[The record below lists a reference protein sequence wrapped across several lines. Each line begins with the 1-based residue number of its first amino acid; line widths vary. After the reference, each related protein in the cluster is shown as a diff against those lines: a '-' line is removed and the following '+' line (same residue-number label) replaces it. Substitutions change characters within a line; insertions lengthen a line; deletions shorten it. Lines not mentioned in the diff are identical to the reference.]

1 MDYFILARYIE
12 ILSIDS
18 VYIKGK
24 SVKYKKILPAS
35 LANCFKLKLNY
46 KKYQN
51 MEWNIVNRTNLSAL
65 LSYTLLSL
73 LRKKLEYIRNN
84 N

>member
-24 SVKYKKILPAS
+24 SVKYKKILPAI

-46 KKYQN
+46 KKYQHN
-51 MEWNIVNRTNLSAL
+51 CPQI
-65 LSYTLLSL
+65 
-73 LRKKLEYIRNN
+73 K
-84 N
+84 

>member
-18 VYIKGK
+18 VYIKG
-24 SVKYKKILPAS
+24 KYKKILPAS

-46 KKYQN
+46 KKYQHN
-51 MEWNIVNRTNLSAL
+51 CPQI
-65 LSYTLLSL
+65 
-73 LRKKLEYIRNN
+73 K
-84 N
+84 